1 MSFDIVN
8 FYPSL
13 IEQHLINTINFAS
26 KYTTIEDKDIKL
38 IKHTCKIILTFNKKT
53 QIKTENSN
61 LFDVP
66 MGSFFVQSGAELCDL
81 IGLYALSKLEFIYD
95 PKEIGFYRD
104 DGLAI
109 I

>member
-1 MSFDIVN
+1 MSIDIVN

-53 QIKTENSN
+53 
-61 LFDVP
+61 
-66 MGSFFVQSGAELCDL
+66 
-81 IGLYALSKLEFIYD
+81 
-95 PKEIGFYRD
+95 
-104 DGLAI
+104 
-109 I
+109 